1 MRFRRG
7 LATFAAAV
15 LAMVPAVVLSAAAP
29 ASAGEVNASYNV
41 WTWNVAGWKMHRGAT
56 GNGLITV
63 LANSIR
69 NRKADFA
76 ALNELCWSQ
85 YKAVQSNLRAS
96 GWPAAVE
103 NFSRF
108 QEHNSTHCNGE
119 PFGLAIFS
127 RQPMGPADRF
137 PLAPDGS
144 SERRQLLCAPLEA
157 RPHLR
162 FCTTHITP
170 SNDVIGGLKI
180 NERQLGEV
188 LTVVE
193 NYHAAGDTVIIAGD
207 FNAQPDYGRMN
218 PWYSRNLDVPLNGG
232 NRGDYRELDD
242 THADSPGYGE
252 TTVADG
258 DTSGPDGQ
266 GKKIDMI
273 FVREDR
279 IVGAYT
285 GDSLSIS
292 TACGGACSDH
302 RILIGTVT
310 VRVTT

>member
-1 MRFRRG
+1 MAG
-7 LATFAAAV
+7 T
-15 LAMVPAVVLSAAAP
+15 AAP
-29 ASAGEVNASYNV
+29 AASAAEVTASYNV
-41 WTWNVAGWKMHRGAT
+41 WVWNVAGWKMHRGAT
-56 GNGLITV
+56 GNGLIGA

-69 NRKADFA
+69 NRSAHFA

-85 YKAVQSNLRAS
+85 YKAVQSNLRGS
-96 GWPAAVE
+96 GWPQDVE

-108 QEHNSTHCNGE
+108 EAHNETACGGE
-119 PFGLAIFS
+119 PFGVAIFS
-127 RQPMGPADRF
+127 RAPMGPADRLA
-137 PLAPDGS
+137 LAPDGS
-144 SERRQLLCAPLEA
+144 SERRKLLCAPLEA

-170 SNDVIGGLKI
+170 SNEVIGGGKI

-188 LTVVE
+188 LTRVE
-193 NYHAAGDTVIIAGD
+193 SYHAAGDTVIIAGD
-207 FNAQPDYGRMN
+207 FNAQPNYGRMN
-218 PWYSRNLDVPLNGG
+218 PWYSRNLDVPRNSG
-232 NRGDYRELDD
+232 NQGDYRELDD
-242 THADSPGYGE
+242 TDPASPGYGE

-279 IVGAYT
+279 IAGTYT
-285 GDSLSIS
+285 GDSLAIS
-292 TACGGACSDH
+292 TSCGGACSDH

-310 VRVTT
+310 VRITT